1 MQILGRRRADSLGVD
16 APRHP
21 PHKTGRW
28 LAPSEARV
36 CRVCVRQVCFY
47 VLFKTDHTDP
57 STVLII
63 LHLSIFASVH
73 IVLKSV

>member
-63 LHLSIFASVH
+63 LHAHTYLTLRFA
-73 IVLKSV
+73 L